1 MKITSVSVHKVTGE
15 NSRMKG
21 IATVVLDDCFKI
33 KGIRIIEKDDKLM
46 LAMPSRKN
54 KNNENEDVA
63 HPLNAETREMFEE
76 AVLNEDGVLVHDRWN
91 WCIQCQNFQEL
102 DDTLCSAPMY
112 CYGCTRVGILPR
124 SLTPA
129 QHRLAIQQKNLLE
142 LHADKID

>member
-54 KNNENEDVA
+54 RNNENEDVA
-63 HPLNAETREMFEE
+63 HPLNAETREMFEK
-76 AVLNEDGVLVHDRWN
+76 AVFAEY
-91 WCIQCQNFQEL
+91 EK
-102 DDTLCSAPMY
+102 A
-112 CYGCTRVGILPR
+112 
-124 SLTPA
+124 
-129 QHRLAIQQKNLLE
+129 E
-142 LHADKID
+142 

>member
-33 KGIRIIEKDDKLM
+33 KGIRIIEKDDKMM

-54 KNNENEDVA
+54 RNNENEDVA

-76 AVLNEDGVLVHDRWN
+76 AVFAEYNKAE
-91 WCIQCQNFQEL
+91 
-102 DDTLCSAPMY
+102 
-112 CYGCTRVGILPR
+112 
-124 SLTPA
+124 
-129 QHRLAIQQKNLLE
+129 
-142 LHADKID
+142 

>member
-1 MKITSVSVHKVTGE
+1 MICLKITSVSVHKVSGE

-63 HPLNAETREMFEE
+63 HPLNAETRQMFEDAIFAE
-76 AVLNEDGVLVHDRWN
+76 YENEEN
-91 WCIQCQNFQEL
+91 TE
-102 DDTLCSAPMY
+102 
-112 CYGCTRVGILPR
+112 
-124 SLTPA
+124 
-129 QHRLAIQQKNLLE
+129 E
-142 LHADKID
+142 

>member
-33 KGIRIIEKDDKLM
+33 KGIRIIEKDDKMM

-76 AVLNEDGVLVHDRWN
+76 AVFAEYNKAE
-91 WCIQCQNFQEL
+91 
-102 DDTLCSAPMY
+102 
-112 CYGCTRVGILPR
+112 
-124 SLTPA
+124 
-129 QHRLAIQQKNLLE
+129 
-142 LHADKID
+142 

>member
-1 MKITSVSVHKVTGE
+1 MKITSVSVHKVSGE

-63 HPLNAETREMFEE
+63 HPLNAETRKMFED
-76 AVLNEDGVLVHDRWN
+76 AVFTEYEKEEENTE
-91 WCIQCQNFQEL
+91 E
-102 DDTLCSAPMY
+102 
-112 CYGCTRVGILPR
+112 
-124 SLTPA
+124 
-129 QHRLAIQQKNLLE
+129 
-142 LHADKID
+142 

>member
-54 KNNENEDVA
+54 RNNENEDVA
-63 HPLNAETREMFEE
+63 HPLNGETRQMFED
-76 AVLNEDGVLVHDRWN
+76 AVFAEYNKAE
-91 WCIQCQNFQEL
+91 
-102 DDTLCSAPMY
+102 
-112 CYGCTRVGILPR
+112 
-124 SLTPA
+124 
-129 QHRLAIQQKNLLE
+129 
-142 LHADKID
+142 

>member
-33 KGIRIIEKDDKLM
+33 KGIRIIEKDDKMM

-63 HPLNAETREMFEE
+63 HPLNAETRKMFEE
-76 AVLNEDGVLVHDRWN
+76 AVFAEYEKV
-91 WCIQCQNFQEL
+91 E
-102 DDTLCSAPMY
+102 
-112 CYGCTRVGILPR
+112 
-124 SLTPA
+124 
-129 QHRLAIQQKNLLE
+129 
-142 LHADKID
+142 

>member
-54 KNNENEDVA
+54 RNNENEDVA
-63 HPLNAETREMFEE
+63 HPLNAETREMFEK
-76 AVLNEDGVLVHDRWN
+76 AVFAEYENAE
-91 WCIQCQNFQEL
+91 
-102 DDTLCSAPMY
+102 
-112 CYGCTRVGILPR
+112 
-124 SLTPA
+124 
-129 QHRLAIQQKNLLE
+129 
-142 LHADKID
+142 